1 MQRAFRLAILIPVGL
16 FLILGSTGCYDKP
29 QAGEIGVVR
38 NGGPFDNHK
47 IRQII
52 PNGAGNTWTGFG
64 SETHFYPVDTQQRF
78 FKLQTCFTGNN
89 EPVACNGADAPAIE
103 VPTADGVQVGIE
115 GIFYLNTTFNNTPQ
129 GESAL
134 TSFDTQFGTRTFEGE
149 HPWDGPSGWRKLLA
163 AVVEPVIGNNMR
175 EIIANVECRQ
185 LVSSC
190 ALVQNGS
197 NTTGQQQNT
206 AQIKNNVSQV
216 QGTVQEG
223 LQRDLNDTLCPPKDK
238 GKDSCKYF
246 GQIRFNLTHVDL
258 PLKVRTAIEDAQSS
272 FARVSQ
278 AQAKVKAATLEAK
291 ANEERQRG
299 YAKCPTCALI
309 DQTRAIPTN
318 IQVWAPGG
326 KYSVTGTGK

>member
-1 MQRAFRLAILIPVGL
+1 MKRAIKLAILAPLAL
-16 FLILGSTGCYDKP
+16 FAMLGMTGCYDKP
-29 QAGEIGVVR
+29 ASGEMGVVR

-52 PNGAGNTWTGFG
+52 PNGAGNTWTGWG

-78 FKLQTCFTGNN
+78 FKLNTCYDGDNS
-89 EPVACNGADAPAIE
+89 PVACNGSDAAAIE

-115 GIFYLNTTFNNTPQ
+115 GIFYLNTTFNNTAQ
-129 GESAL
+129 GEEAL
-134 TSFDTQFGTRTFEGE
+134 KSFDTQFGTRTFEGE
-149 HPWDGPSGWRKLLA
+149 HPWDGPSGWRKYLA

-175 EIIANVECRQ
+175 EVIANVECRQ

-197 NTTGQQQNT
+197 NVNNVSQQSTTEV
-206 AQIKNNVSQV
+206 KNNVSQV
-216 QGTVQEG
+216 QQAIQEG

-238 GKDSCKYF
+238 GKVTCQYF

-258 PLKVRTAIEDAQSS
+258 PPKVKGAIEDAQSS

-278 AQAKVKAATLEAK
+278 AQAKVKAARLEAQ
-291 ANEERQRG
+291 ANEERQHG

-318 IQVWAPGG
+318 IQVWAPGAR
-326 KYSVTGTGK
+326 YSVTGK